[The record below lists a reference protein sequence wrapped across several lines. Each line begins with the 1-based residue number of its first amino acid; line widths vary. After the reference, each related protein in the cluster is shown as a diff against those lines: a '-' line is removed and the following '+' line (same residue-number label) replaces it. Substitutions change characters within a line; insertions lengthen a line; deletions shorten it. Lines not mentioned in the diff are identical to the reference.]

1 MENLI
6 PPTGVGPHE
15 FVEYE
20 LMASG
25 EKHLAMFSD
34 LIPAAFVHDPCEL
47 ELGMITSDDKT
58 CTVYY
63 RQGHREAAERL
74 LALNLSSYGKGFVPE
89 IEREI
94 GRLLGYEDWQIDAF
108 LTHVGATP
116 TQEPR

>member
-1 MENLI
+1 MNSHLMPDGI
-6 PPTGVGPHE
+6 GPHE
-15 FVEYE
+15 DAEYQ
-20 LMASG
+20 LMIDG
-25 EKHLAMFSD
+25 KKHLAMFSD
-34 LIPAAFVHDPCEL
+34 LIPDEFIDDPAEL
-47 ELGMITSDDKT
+47 HIGVVQSDDGT

-63 RQGHREAAERL
+63 MPGHEEAAERL